1 MRHFRQEA
9 KMCGED
15 EYYFTTIESAVEFIA
30 NLSET
35 YKTDLKLT
43 ESEQVYFSKR
53 LSQPVPEP
61 MSIDDMLTKS
71 FEETKAQEQ
80 KRNFAS
86 DPSLLTDTD
95 DSHFQKQ
102 ETPNKLLPGFDE
114 AFEAI
119 LSTSQVE
126 P

>member
-1 MRHFRQEA
+1 
-9 KMCGED
+9 
-15 EYYFTTIESAVEFIA
+15 
-30 NLSET
+30 
-35 YKTDLKLT
+35 
-43 ESEQVYFSKR
+43 
-53 LSQPVPEP
+53 
-61 MSIDDMLTKS
+61 MLTKS

-80 KRNFAS
+80 QKRNFVS

-102 ETPNKLLPGFDE
+102 EKPNKLLPGFDE

>member
-1 MRHFRQEA
+1 
-9 KMCGED
+9 
-15 EYYFTTIESAVEFIA
+15 
-30 NLSET
+30 
-35 YKTDLKLT
+35 
-43 ESEQVYFSKR
+43 
-53 LSQPVPEP
+53 VPEL

-80 KRNFAS
+80 QKRNFTS